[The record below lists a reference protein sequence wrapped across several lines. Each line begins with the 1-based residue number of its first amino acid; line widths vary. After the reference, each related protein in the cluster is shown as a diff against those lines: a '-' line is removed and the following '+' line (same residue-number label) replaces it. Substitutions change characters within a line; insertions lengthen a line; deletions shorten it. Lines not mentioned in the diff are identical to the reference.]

1 MNSNEEAAFGRPF
14 LACAYKAYVPHESMA
29 KDGPVAFPGA
39 LESLAKLLGDCNK
52 RQGTTLQSA
61 EKLIRAVGRGFIP
74 GIKTMESAVALAT
87 EVCFCGESPEIRPF
101 PQPLQSCRKPNK
113 KRPGFSPRG
122 MLFGPFVQNQPF
134 SAACLSRS
142 EGIEHRLPVIRRLSE
157 IEHRKSENGHFRLLP
172 STIVDAK

>member
-1 MNSNEEAAFGRPF
+1 MIAASLRTSTASYAKAHGSVQTFPSKRPGPETTF
-14 LACAYKAYVPHESMA
+14 TRFRQAA
-29 KDGPVAFPGA
+29 K
-39 LESLAKLLGDCNK
+39 
-52 RQGTTLQSA
+52 R
-61 EKLIRAVGRGFIP
+61 LIRAVGRGFIP

-87 EVCFCGESPEIRPF
+87 EVCFCGESPEIMPF

>member
-87 EVCFCGESPEIRPF
+87 EVCFCGESPEIW
-101 PQPLQSCRKPNK
+101 
-113 KRPGFSPRG
+113 
-122 MLFGPFVQNQPF
+122 PF
-134 SAACLSRS
+134 SAAS
-142 EGIEHRLPVIRRLSE
+142 EVVP
-157 IEHRKSENGHFRLLP
+157 
-172 STIVDAK
+172 